1 MVNKRTAAL
10 PGEALLDA
18 AEREIDKGN
27 YREGAGLVWQ
37 AAMEALA
44 AAGKRHGL
52 PCTNPEEAMKV
63 AFHLDVHADPTMA
76 GNDRLETLTIPEK
89 YPRNGA
95 FFSMADTYREHY
107 EMPEDA
113 DEREQEYVEGYWF
126 ESHEYAY
133 FLGSMRRNLAAVN
146 EVCAEDEP
154 E

>member
-1 MVNKRTAAL
+1 MVKEQTAAL
-10 PGEALLDA
+10 PGEKLLDA
-18 AEREIDKGN
+18 AEREINNGN
-27 YREGAGLVWQ
+27 YRRGSGLVWQ

-52 PCTNPEEAMKV
+52 PCTTPEEARKI

-107 EMPEDA
+107 EMPD
-113 DEREQEYVEGYWF
+113 DVDYDEYVEGYWW
-126 ESHEYAY
+126 EPSQYKY
-133 FLGSMRRNLAAVN
+133 YLGTVRRFMATVN
-146 EVCAEDEP
+146 GRDREGDAE
-154 E
+154 